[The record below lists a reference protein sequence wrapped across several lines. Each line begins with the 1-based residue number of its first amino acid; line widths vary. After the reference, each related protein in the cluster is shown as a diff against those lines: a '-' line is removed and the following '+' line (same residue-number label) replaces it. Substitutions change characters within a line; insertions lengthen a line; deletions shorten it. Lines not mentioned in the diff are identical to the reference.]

1 MCNLSKLRIVLI
13 TRFRLNEIYLAKNRT
28 YKLQDLVIKSKK
40 YIKTTIYRHKGQYI
54 QSDYMELQKTQMIG
68 IAVCIAAVV
77 VIAGAAVIF
86 TNGDNDDSKGNTD
99 IMAGVG
105 LKVLGNLDKDTDID
119 ADDLALLK
127 QKVESN
133 TSYNDCPL
141 ADVNNDKKIDAE
153 DVAALEKII
162 AAIAD
167 TTGNTKATIWH
178 YNYHDSDGNGT
189 MDTELVSTTFPIKAM
204 VMCGSANTFIMAY
217 TLGIIDEVK
226 GAAYSTT
233 NDKWLYENTYLDTT
247 KVVKVGTSATTIAFE
262 DGKIGS
268 SDTIDKNDVT
278 CVLSD
283 WNKSYLTNEDKFREA
298 GLNVVRIAASSFEP
312 EVYTHSIS
320 LLGLLFAKEDN
331 ASKLLTYYNEAYND
345 IKDAVATLPADK
357 VKKAIASS
365 SNGSISSADSDYTAF
380 CIAAGA
386 EFGLKG
392 YDFGGSA
399 SIKVAD
405 NLGIFDTRTYN
416 FDNIVHIRT
425 ALTYA
430 STTDEVAKYWSEY
443 ANAMSL
449 WEHAYDGQVLV
460 SGSIPVP
467 ARIAYI
473 AYAIYGQEVDAL
485 NLDWANGIH
494 NKLASLYQSDKKI
507 ADAPNKTFVLNS
519 YEYTITV
526 EDGVT
531 VKTTDGKAVNT
542 GDKFAYG
549 TKLLLSAT
557 VTKEGY
563 TLRADGSTLNDDG
576 SFIVCDNIRA
586 RYVDNAVLDKL
597 TSTANAFVNA
607 YKEGTY
613 GKASAAADNEGVF
626 TMSGTYYNGTATSKD
641 LKFTYCDSADT
652 AKTQFDTVKA
662 QIEAKGKAELDVSGF
677 SDKFDGIYVQYTNSI
692 SSTKNYIGSTIYLCA
707 YKGNMI
713 IDMCN
718 NSSYLGNYYCNDDT
732 YQKYE
737 KDDAGRAAFF
747 KEGVTAFVTAL
758 ATALN
763 TA

>member
-1 MCNLSKLRIVLI
+1 
-13 TRFRLNEIYLAKNRT
+13 
-28 YKLQDLVIKSKK
+28 
-40 YIKTTIYRHKGQYI
+40 
-54 QSDYMELQKTQMIG
+54 MELQKTQMIG
-68 IAVCIAAVV
+68 IAVCVVAVV
-77 VIAGAAVIF
+77 VIAGAAAILM
-86 TNGDNDDSKGNTD
+86 NGDNDNSKGDTD

-105 LKVLGNLDKDTDID
+105 LKALGNLDKDNDLD

-133 TSYNDCPL
+133 TSYSDCPL

-153 DVAALEKII
+153 DVTALENIL

-167 TTGNTKATIWH
+167 TTGATKATVWH

-204 VMCGSANTFIMAY
+204 VMCGSANSFIMTY

-226 GAAYSTT
+226 GAAYSST
-233 NDKWLYENTYLDTT
+233 NDGWLYGDTYLDTK

-268 SDTIDKNDVT
+268 SDTISKDDVT

-283 WNKSYLTNEDKFREA
+283 WNRSYLTNEDKFREA
-298 GLNVVRIAASSFEP
+298 GINVVRIAASSFEP

-331 ASKLLTYYNEAYND
+331 ASKLLSYYNEAYND

-357 VKKAIASS
+357 VKKAVVSS
-365 SNGSISSADSDYTAF
+365 SNGSISSGDSDYTAF

-425 ALTYA
+425 ALTYN

-467 ARIAYI
+467 ARVAYI
-473 AYAIYGQEVDAL
+473 AYAIYGSEVDAL

-494 NKLASLYQSDKKI
+494 NKLAGLYQKNIS
-507 ADAPNKTFVLNS
+507 DAPNKNLVLSS

-531 VKTTDGKAVNT
+531 VKTTDGKTVNT

-549 TKLLLSAT
+549 TKLILSAT
-557 VTKEGY
+557 TVKEGY

-597 TSTANAFVNA
+597 TSTANAFVTA
-607 YKEGTY
+607 YNEGVY
-613 GKASAAADNEGVF
+613 GKASATADNEGVF

-641 LKFTYCDSADT
+641 LKFTYCDTADI
-652 AKTQFDTVKA
+652 AKTQY
-662 QIEAKGKAELDVSGF
+662 EALKTTCEGKGKIVLEISSELS
-677 SDKFDGIYVQYTNSI
+677 SKFDGIYVQFS
-692 SSTKNYIGSTIYLCA
+692 SSTSSKTPYIGSTLYLCA
-707 YKGNMI
+707 YKGNMV
-713 IDMCN
+713 IDMVGT
-718 NSSYLGNYYCNDDT
+718 YLGNYYYNDAT
-732 YQKYE
+732 YE
-737 KDDAGRAAFF
+737 KYKDDSTARQAFF
-747 KEGVTAFVTAL
+747 AEGATAFVTAL
-758 ATALN
+758 ATAFN